1 MRWFRFVGQ
10 LGGLARVYS
19 SALSCGLEAS
29 WICSLS
35 PLYRADKSA
44 IMGTKTGL
52 DRRSPL
58 QLAVE

>member
-1 MRWFRFVGQ
+1 MRARSQ
-10 LGGLARVYS
+10 LDLLVVA
-19 SALSCGLEAS
+19 
-29 WICSLS
+29 